1 MNYYKNIQ
9 NNSMVKYKRELQKIN
24 TPEVPLHGR
33 YPEPDEFKVEVT
45 YTYWVSYSRQAYTQ
59 NTQNTSINL
68 SIGRGIDVLANT
80 LELGLV

>member
-1 MNYYKNIQ
+1 MNWVLIQ
-9 NNSMVKYKRELQKIN
+9 IIVGKYKKIA
-24 TPEVPLHGR
+24 PEMPLHGR